1 MQTIRPIR
9 NLQKIETKRS
19 NRIVPKR
26 ERLWQDNE
34 SNAGS
39 SRTTTTTT
47 TSTSSCRITSWR
59 PSRIPWK
66 RVRPYTES
74 KGIRINDF
82 RVPCETSTM
91 LLTYCFSSDDRKA
104 RMRIELTTSRSV
116 CATVVRS
123 RKIHENKI
131 NSPLIK
137 TIRPVDSLDACEIFN
152 YVYYMKMLY
161 HIKVFFC
168 RKGIIQNF
176 IQEA

>member
-59 PSRIPWK
+59 LSRIPWK
-66 RVRPYTES
+66 RVRPCTES

-91 LLTYCFSSDDRKA
+91 LLTYCFSSDDRNP
-104 RMRIELTTSRSV
+104 EWGTSSRQAGA
-116 CATVVRS
+116 CVRQLYAAGKYT
-123 RKIHENKI
+123 KIK
-131 NSPLIK
+131 
-137 TIRPVDSLDACEIFN
+137 
-152 YVYYMKMLY
+152 
-161 HIKVFFC
+161 
-168 RKGIIQNF
+168 
-176 IQEA
+176 